1 MRIHENKSG
10 QYEVTQSPK
19 KMDAERFKAMRERAE
34 TGEFMTPREQIEL
47 IQHCMALEEE
57 RRAVLAAMGIEVAP

>member
-1 MRIHENKSG
+1 M
-10 QYEVTQSPK
+10 SPK

-34 TGEFMTPREQIEL
+34 TGEFMTPREQIEML
-47 IQHCMALEEE
+47 QHCMALEEE